1 MKLNFLSSKTIA
13 KECDLWF
20 TRNEK
25 CFLTL
30 WLPGSRNMR
39 SVPRIRALRLAKGI
53 SLVQLGKH
61 SGLSSGLLSKIERG
75 ILIPPLPTL
84 LRIALVFGV
93 GLEQF
98 FADKA
103 KPVMAVVRKQDRLRL
118 PNDPDRA
125 IRVLFLRE
133 P

>member
-1 MKLNFLSSKTIA
+1 MLS
-13 KECDLWF
+13 D
-20 TRNEK
+20 
-25 CFLTL
+25 TL
-30 WLPGSRNMR
+30 ASRLQEYAIG
-39 SVPRIRALRLAKGI
+39 PRIRALRLAKGI

-84 LRIALVFGV
+84 LQIALVFDV

-103 KPVMAVVRKQDRLRL
+103 KPAMTVVRKQIAYGCPTILTANLR
-118 PNDPDRA
+118 PISSRA
-125 IRVLFLRE
+125 LTTR
-133 P
+133 